1 MGDTTYVTKY
11 PSCDICKYEQSRTSE
26 AHYDGRTTSGQW
38 AYMCATHFASRGL
51 GLGTGKG
58 QRLIVGDKPVDTDE
72 ERRRKVRQ
80 YINQGDFDAAEEA
93 IGDGDPADFF

>member
-1 MGDTTYVTKY
+1 MGDTTYVMNY

-38 AYMCATHFASRGL
+38 AYMCETHFASRGL

-58 QRLIVGDKPVDTDE
+58 QRLIVGEKPTMD
-72 ERRRKVRQ
+72 ERRAKANEAMRK
-80 YINQGDFDAAEEA
+80 GDLEALEEA